1 MKPTDSE
8 LEILQILWQSENQSV
23 RSIND
28 KLNDHREVGYTTT
41 LKILQI
47 MFEKGY
53 VVRDTSKRSHIY
65 KSNLQEST
73 TKAGLIKD
81 FVSNTFQGSISDMV
95 LAAVGNSKT
104 SEEELSELKLL
115 IEQIENKKP

>member
-28 KLNDHREVGYTTT
+28 KLNVHREVGYTTT

-47 MFEKGY
+47 MFEKGF
-53 VVRDTSKRSHIY
+53 VVRDTSQRSHIY
-65 KSNLQEST
+65 KSNVLEARI
-73 TKAGLIKD
+73 KAGLLKD
-81 FVSNTFQGSISDMV
+81 FVSSTFQGSISDMV

-104 SEEELSELKLL
+104 SDAELSELKLL
-115 IEQIENKKP
+115 IEQIENKK

>member
-65 KSNLQEST
+65 KSNLMEST

-104 SEEELSELKLL
+104 SDAELSELKLL
-115 IEQIENKKP
+115 IEQIENKKR